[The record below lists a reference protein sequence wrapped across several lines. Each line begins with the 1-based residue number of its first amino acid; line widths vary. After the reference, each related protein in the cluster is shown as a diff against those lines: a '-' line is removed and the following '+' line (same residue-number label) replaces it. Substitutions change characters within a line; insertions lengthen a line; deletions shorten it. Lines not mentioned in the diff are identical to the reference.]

1 MPRLRPSF
9 FPRDAEISLKP
20 AKAGCAL
27 GRAASHNESRRNPPR
42 LLDADDRS
50 GEESVRFGTAGVVL
64 AALFPGFASNV
75 AEARAT
81 GSQFGFP
88 ILEAGWDAEGEDYA
102 VQGADAQPELSRP
115 RTAGTGSLPDAGLPA
130 ANSAPG
136 TPLAGRTNEPV
147 AATTQSRLRTIRLT
161 LSHGGFKRFTL
172 HYNSETVAIEAP
184 TMRLSLTRSP
194 CNAHIID
201 RFGWTMDKLVRQL
214 TGRYNTAINTWEYTM
229 SGLSIMVGDV
239 LYVSHKGQRIG
250 RQFFLIPDEV
260 LRMKWEEKFNCSPQ
274 DESQ

>member
-1 MPRLRPSF
+1 MRPSF
-9 FPRDAEISLKP
+9 FPRDTEISLKP

-27 GRAASHNESRRNPPR
+27 GRATSHNESRRNPPK

-50 GEESVRFGTAGVVL
+50 GEKSLRFGTAGVVL

-75 AEARAT
+75 AEARTTAN
-81 GSQFGFP
+81 QFGLP
-88 ILEAGWDAEGEDYA
+88 ILEAERDTEGEDYA
-102 VQGADAQPELSRP
+102 LQGADAEPQLSRL
-115 RTAGTGSLPDAGLPA
+115 RTAGTGSLPDADLPA

-136 TPLAGRTNEPV
+136 TPLAGRTGEPV
-147 AATTQSRLRTIRLT
+147 AAAAQSRLRTIRLT
-161 LSHGGFKRFTL
+161 VSHGGIKRFTL

-184 TMRLSLTRSP
+184 TMRLSLTKRP

-201 RFGWTMDKLVRQL
+201 RFGWTMGKLVRQL
-214 TGRYNTAINTWEYTM
+214 TGRYSTAINTWEYTM
-229 SGLSIMVGDV
+229 SGLSVLVGDV

-250 RQFFLIPDEV
+250 RQFCLIPDEV

-274 DESQ
+274 DDFR